1 LGIEKEQVESGAAM
15 KGTILIIVGILFVA
29 AGVTGL
35 VHPQWVGREKKVSVE
50 FNSKQYEVSTRRVTD
65 IPTGFSI
72 AIIVMGACTAALGG
86 ITRAKTRQP
95 QGK

>member
-1 LGIEKEQVESGAAM
+1 M
-15 KGTILIIVGILFVA
+15 KGTILIAIGILFIA

-35 VHPQWVGREKKVSVE
+35 VHPQWVGQEKKVSVE

-65 IPTGFSI
+65 IPAGFSV

-86 ITRAKTRQP
+86 ITRARRRLAQQK
-95 QGK
+95 

>member
-1 LGIEKEQVESGAAM
+1 VRGA
-15 KGTILIIVGILFVA
+15 ILIVVGILFVA

-35 VHPQWVGREKKVSVE
+35 VHPQWVGRENKVSVE

-65 IPTGFSI
+65 IPAGFSI

-86 ITRAKTRQP
+86 VTRARARQP
-95 QGK
+95 QSK